1 MQLLSGDNL
10 SKREMFPDLL
20 EDLEDDCVQLQPSPC
35 SVLEE
40 GVALRGIVWPVG
52 TLQG

>member
-20 EDLEDDCVQLQPSPC
+20 EDLEDPC
-35 SVLEE
+35 WVLEE